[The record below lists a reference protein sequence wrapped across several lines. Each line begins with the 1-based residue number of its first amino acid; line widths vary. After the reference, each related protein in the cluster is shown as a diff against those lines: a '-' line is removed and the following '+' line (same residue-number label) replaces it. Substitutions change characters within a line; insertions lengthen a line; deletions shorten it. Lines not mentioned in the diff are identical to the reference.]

1 MLTLSIDTR
10 SATPIYEQIMAQI
23 RSAVLAATLGPGAGL
38 PPVRQLAAELE
49 VNPNTVA
56 KAYLLLEREGVL
68 QSVRRRGCFVS
79 AQAVE
84 HLRRDSGRQ
93 VEETLD
99 RVLAESARRGI
110 RGEDLLAALAR
121 RLSGRSPRG
130 PAPEPQPDSADARTT
145 QQGGNP
151 GARPRGGKSR

>member
-23 RSAVLAATLGPGAGL
+23 RSAVLAATLGPGAVL

-49 VNPNTVA
+49 INPNTVA

-68 QSVRRRGCFVS
+68 HSVRRRGCFVS

-93 VEETLD
+93 VEEALD

-121 RLSGRSPRG
+121 RLSRRSPRD
-130 PAPEPQPDSADARTT
+130 PAPERRPGTAAAHTPQRDR
-145 QQGGNP
+145 
-151 GARPRGGKSR
+151 KSGRSRKKR

>member
-23 RSAVLAATLGPGAGL
+23 RGAVLAATLAPEAGL

-56 KAYLLLEREGVL
+56 KAYLLLEREGIL
-68 QSVRRRGCFVS
+68 HSVRRRGCFVS
-79 AQAVE
+79 AKAIE
-84 HLRRDSGRQ
+84 HLRQDSGRQ

-110 RGEDLLAALAR
+110 RGEVLLAALAH
-121 RLSGRSPRG
+121 RLSRSSRRDRTAGRRS
-130 PAPEPQPDSADARTT
+130 DSADRRMPKR
-145 QQGGNP
+145 GDMP
-151 GARPRGGKSR
+151 GPPPKRR